1 MILSREE
8 VLYLLMILKL
18 TPDLRLV
25 LEAISAEGG
34 ELNEDQADE
43 LRDLCNEK
51 LDICG
56 YDENYKLNEN
66 GKKLEALVDKLFIG

>member
-1 MILSREE
+1 MILGREE
-8 VLYLLMILKL
+8 VLYMLIILEL
-18 TPDLRLV
+18 PPDLRLV

>member
-1 MILSREE
+1 MLIILE
-8 VLYLLMILKL
+8 LP
-18 TPDLRLV
+18 PDLRLV

>member
-1 MILSREE
+1 MILGREE
-8 VLYLLMILKL
+8 VLYMLIILEL
-18 TPDLRLV
+18 PPDLRLV
-25 LEAISAEGG
+25 LEAISEEGG

>member
-1 MILSREE
+1 MILGREE
-8 VLYLLMILKL
+8 VLYMLIILEL
-18 TPDLRLV
+18 PPDLRLV

-56 YDENYKLNEN
+56 YDHHQPNR
-66 GKKLEALVDKLFIG
+66 